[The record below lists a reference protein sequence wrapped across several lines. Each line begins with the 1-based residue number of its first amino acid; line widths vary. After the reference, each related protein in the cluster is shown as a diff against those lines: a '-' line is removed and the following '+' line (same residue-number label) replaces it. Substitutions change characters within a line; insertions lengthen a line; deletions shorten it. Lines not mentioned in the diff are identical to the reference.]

1 MALIYRNVVLKIITS
16 RSIERVGK
24 INGMSCTNIG
34 VSRRKCLEGQRGIAI
49 QPSTVVQDQLKILYG
64 VCIAHIHEGL

>member
-1 MALIYRNVVLKIITS
+1 MACHVQAKAYPEGNVW
-16 RSIERVGK
+16 RGK
-24 INGMSCTNIG
+24 GGT
-34 VSRRKCLEGQRGIAI
+34 AI

>member
-1 MALIYRNVVLKIITS
+1 M
-16 RSIERVGK
+16 GK
-24 INGMSCTNIG
+24 INGMSCISIG
-34 VSRRKCLEGQRGIAI
+34 VSRRKCLEGQRGAAI

>member
-1 MALIYRNVVLKIITS
+1 MFGGAKGGGGT
-16 RSIERVGK
+16 
-24 INGMSCTNIG
+24 
-34 VSRRKCLEGQRGIAI
+34 AI

>member
-1 MALIYRNVVLKIITS
+1 MACHVQAQVY
-16 RSIERVGK
+16 
-24 INGMSCTNIG
+24 
-34 VSRRKCLEGQRGIAI
+34 LEGNVWRGKGGGSTAI